1 MSLPGRET
9 GVAKGL
15 HTIEWL
21 KSELLMGTGSLFKG
35 LLRGSQDVIL
45 DSLAQVVI
53 STYLLARR
61 LGFGFVRLDLKIR
74 EQLRLNIEAGHE
86 VEKWYGDLSAYLRHL
101 GEPRKEERHGPSLA
115 P

>member
-15 HTIEWL
+15 RTIEWL
-21 KSELLMGTGSLFKG
+21 KSELLGGVSGLFKG
-35 LLRGSQDVIL
+35 LLRGTEDVIL
-45 DSLAQVVI
+45 DSLAQIVI
-53 STYLLARR
+53 SAYLLARR
-61 LGFGFVRLDLKIR
+61 LGFGFMRLDLKIR

-101 GEPRKEERHGPSLA
+101 GESRKEERHGQSLA

>member
-9 GVAKGL
+9 GVTKGL
-15 HTIEWL
+15 RTIEWL
-21 KSELLMGTGSLFKG
+21 KAELLLGVGNLFQG
-35 LLRGSQDVIL
+35 MLRGAEDAIL

-53 STYLLARR
+53 SSYLLARR

-74 EQLRLNIEAGHE
+74 DQLRLSIEAGQD

-101 GEPRKEERHGPSLA
+101 GESRKEERHGPSLA